1 MSYTTAEKDWATC
14 NQIGQDWVRLYQVL
28 QPKLPV
34 PLGGRTVFQREYA
47 KEVFPGDVN
56 YGGIEDAGRL
66 DMVCYV
72 EPDHPMLPKIEWK
85 SEYGPY
91 RAVIADIKTAGQE
104 FPEQPGMAALDAQL
118 RRYSWLSGIRTV
130 ALLWFVKKSPSIK
143 KGYSVT
149 LLKTVG
155 NFIAGEEVVVAGVV
169 DGLTVWV
176 VKTDF
181 MLEEMERIQGK
192 KGDKLDQSVEAEQ
205 RRLNWLHD
213 NGALVSILD
222 ITKQKLQ
229 FNSGIVS
236 ESSANDAG
244 RTAAR
249 QIVEIVNACK
259 TGIYPQTFGIRY
271 PKDDRNN
278 PYFRAF
284 VLGDEMFKKHNFT
297 KVDEES
303 FDDLFNEETE

>member
-1 MSYTTAEKDWATC
+1 
-14 NQIGQDWVRLYQVL
+14 
-28 QPKLPV
+28 
-34 PLGGRTVFQREYA
+34 
-47 KEVFPGDVN
+47 
-56 YGGIEDAGRL
+56 
-66 DMVCYV
+66 
-72 EPDHPMLPKIEWK
+72 
-85 SEYGPY
+85 
-91 RAVIADIKTAGQE
+91 
-104 FPEQPGMAALDAQL
+104 
-118 RRYSWLSGIRTV
+118 
-130 ALLWFVKKSPSIK
+130 
-143 KGYSVT
+143 
-149 LLKTVG
+149 
-155 NFIAGEEVVVAGVV
+155 
-169 DGLTVWV
+169 
-176 VKTDF
+176 